1 MNFYKA
7 ENKKFSEE
15 NGRLRAEN
23 IGYWLENSS
32 LKQENE
38 ELKAEIERLKEPKAI
53 INVSVTA
60 EDLAKEVARALNKS
74 EKKEHK
80 CTPECFG
87 KHVIKAI
94 QSDYNY
100 CSVVSKATFIK
111 HWYEKLSKEYHW
123 LESLYIIDEKIYFKS
138 KENSI

>member
-1 MNFYKA
+1 MNFYKE
-7 ENKKFSEE
+7 ENRKFSEE

-74 EKKEHK
+74 EKR
-80 CTPECFG
+80 T
-87 KHVIKAI
+87 
-94 QSDYNY
+94 
-100 CSVVSKATFIK
+100 
-111 HWYEKLSKEYHW
+111 
-123 LESLYIIDEKIYFKS
+123 
-138 KENSI
+138 

>member
-80 CTPECFG
+80 CTQKCFG

-94 QSDYNY
+94 QNDYDS
-100 CSVVSKATFIK
+100 CSEEVKPYFLMY
-111 HWYEKLSKEYHW
+111 WYDNLLSCYPW
-123 LESLYIIDEKIYFKS
+123 LEKLYIIDEKIYFKS
-138 KENSI
+138 KESSI